1 MAGLFGTDQPTY
13 VGQPSPSKSSGGLF
27 GMFPSTP
34 DYVTSPSAPAL
45 PSSPSTKPSDGTAST
60 STNVPVVELAV
71 KIANVLDVHGALALP
86 PWLLDRAPALLPALL
101 PLVRQWL
108 ADGFCRFIWPDGQVP
123 PPVDPYDPQ
132 CGPPPA
138 PPSYARPD
146 VEQRVWDRE

>member
-34 DYVTSPSAPAL
+34 DYVAAPPLVQPA
-45 PSSPSTKPSDGTAST
+45 PTTKPSDGTAST

-71 KIANVLDVHGALALP
+71 KVAGVLDVHGALALP
-86 PWLLDRAPALLPALL
+86 PWLLDRVPALLPALL

-108 ADGFCRFIWPDGQVP
+108 ADGLCRFVWPDGSVP
-123 PPVDPYDPQ
+123 PSPADPYDPQ
-132 CGPPPA
+132 CA

-146 VEQRVWDRE
+146 IEQRVWDRE